1 MYCEG
6 LYREIGSKLER
17 RISNHE
23 DLGVDFIHILGSR
36 GCGKTQFDIEFNVR
50 ACNVY
55 DKEGK
60 PVRVDSFATRF
71 NQKDIDEL

>member
-50 ACNVY
+50 ACDIP
-55 DKEGK
+55 DKNGNT
-60 PVRVDSFATRF
+60 VRVDSYASRF
-71 NQKDIDEL
+71 LSQDVEEL